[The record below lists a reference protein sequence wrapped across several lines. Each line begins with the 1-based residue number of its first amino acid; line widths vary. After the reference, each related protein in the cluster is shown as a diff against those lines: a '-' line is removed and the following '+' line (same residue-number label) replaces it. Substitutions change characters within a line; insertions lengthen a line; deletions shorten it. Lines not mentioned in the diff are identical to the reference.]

1 MLAARDAYA
10 KGQAKQFTRAASKVG
25 ADHPLRAYVAYWLLK
40 QNGAEYADKEA
51 FVASY
56 PDSPLA
62 ERLRMDLARERG
74 ANDDWAAFERW
85 SSQLAKPDNEI
96 RCHALRA
103 RLLRGDPGAITDAAR
118 LYMTGTDLPTSCS
131 RLFGLLAERGHLRQD
146 ATLARLRLAL
156 EARNLRLAR
165 ELADTL
171 PDEMRPSGDLLGR
184 AERDAARLLA
194 ESQSSPAAVE
204 IVLYALTSIAR
215 DDTGRAAELWEK
227 QGRAYASAEQQYG
240 WAQIAVQA
248 AKSLDPRAADWF
260 AKAGGKLSDAQAVWY
275 TRAMLRAGR
284 WPEVSRGIEAM
295 PESMQEE
302 AVWRYW
308 KARALKAV
316 GATTQANTL
325 FARLSREIHYYGVLA
340 TEELPVRIEARAQDY
355 RPNQDELRAVRALPG
370 VERALRL
377 RRLGLDADALAEWQW
392 VIRGMN
398 DPQLLAAA
406 EVARAEGWYD
416 RAINTADLTRDTHNF
431 DLRYLTPYRDLAE
444 TYSRR
449 QSLDPAWVFGLMRQ
463 ESRFIDYARSSAGAV
478 GLMQIMPATARWIAH
493 RMGEK
498 HAHASVREPET
509 NIRFGTFYLKD
520 VHDRLGAS
528 PVLAT
533 AGYNAGPGRARRWQ
547 AAVPLEGAIY
557 VESIPFTET
566 REYVKKVL
574 TNAMFYSQRLG
585 TPSTPLKDRL
595 GIIPAKTENASA
607 TTSGEDV

>member
-1 MLAARDAYA
+1 VLAVRDAYSKGLA
-10 KGQAKQFTRAASKVG
+10 KPFARAASKV
-25 ADHPLRAYVAYWLLK
+25 AEDHPLRAYVDYWRLK
-40 QNGAEYADKEA
+40 QNGAQNAEKEA
-51 FVASY
+51 FVATY

-62 ERLRMDLARERG
+62 ERLRMELAGERG
-74 ANDDWAAFERW
+74 ASDDWVGFERW

-96 RCHALRA
+96 RCHTLRA
-103 RLLRGDPGAITDAAR
+103 RLQRSDPAAVTDAAR
-118 LYMTGTDLPTSCS
+118 LYMTGIDLPTSCS
-131 RLFGLLAERGHLRQD
+131 RLFALLAERGHLRHE

-165 ELADTL
+165 ELLDML
-171 PDEMRPSGDLLGR
+171 PDDMRPPGDLLGR
-184 AERDAARLLA
+184 AERDAARLLS
-194 ESQSSPAAVE
+194 ETQNSPAAVE
-204 IVLYALTSIAR
+204 IALYALTSIAR
-215 DDTGRAAELWEK
+215 DDPGRAADLWEK
-227 QGRAYASAEQQYG
+227 QGRPYPVPEQQYG
-240 WAQIAVQA
+240 WAQIAVQG
-248 AKSLDPRAADWF
+248 AKSLDSRTGDWF
-260 AKAGGKLSDAQAVWY
+260 AKASGKLSDAQAVWY

-308 KARALKAV
+308 KARSLKAV

-325 FARLSREIHYYGVLA
+325 FARLSREVHYYGVLA
-340 TEELPVRIEARAQDY
+340 TEELPVRIETRAQDY
-355 RPNQDELRAVRALPG
+355 RPSQDELRAVRTLPG
-370 VERALRL
+370 VERAIRL
-377 RRLGLDADALAEWQW
+377 RKLGLDVDALTEWQW

-463 ESRFIDYARSSAGAV
+463 ESRFIDYARSSAGAI
-478 GLMQIMPATARWIAH
+478 GLMQIMPATAKWIAKQ
-493 RMGEK
+493 MGDT

-509 NIRFGTFYLKD
+509 NIRFGTFYLKNIY
-520 VHDRLGAS
+520 DRLGSS

-533 AGYNAGPGRARRWQ
+533 AGYNAGPGRAKRWQ
-547 AAVPLEGAIY
+547 AATPLEGAIY
-557 VESIPFTET
+557 VESIPITET

-585 TPSTPLKDRL
+585 TPSTSLKDRL
-595 GIIPAKTENASA
+595 GIIPAKQETVPAS
-607 TTSGEDV
+607 TSGEDV